1 MLANKEISVAKMTDV
16 LNVGSTKRNGL
27 IRDLSFFAF
36 RLNTWFVFVE
46 GLGGEAEKKNEQLA
60 LF

>member
-1 MLANKEISVAKMTDV
+1 MPMNKKIFLTRVSEVTEAH
-16 LNVGSTKRNGL
+16 STKRNRL

-46 GLGGEAEKKNEQLA
+46 DLGEETDKKDEQLS

>member
-1 MLANKEISVAKMTDV
+1 MQANKEISVAKMTDV
-16 LNVGSTKRNGL
+16 LNVGSTKVMGL

-46 GLGGEAEKKNEQLA
+46 DLGREAEKKK
-60 LF
+60 

>member
-1 MLANKEISVAKMTDV
+1 MQANKKIFLTRVSDATEAH
-16 LNVGSTKRNGL
+16 STKRNKL
-27 IRDLSFFAF
+27 IRDLNFFAF

-46 GLGGEAEKKNEQLA
+46 DLGEEAEKKDEQLS